1 MSYYR
6 FITGI
11 YKSYWPELNRT
22 LRSSS
27 SPRHVP
33 QQVPSK
39 HSNWLDSLI
48 LILMRSRWAGA
59 LPAPGPRLLQQLL
72 LLWPSH
78 GAALQWEGAVHAA
91 PAELQLRHPDHPQ
104 PRPGDTEQPG
114 HRGPLHRLRL
124 QGDQLHGPA
133 GQGGHRQVLGDK
145 VTLREVFICCS
156 YLSLPR
162 CILEFKHARKARCF
176 VFVNKHL
183 FCHHLSW
190 MVTVTI
196 FTECSLICARCE
208 IDKSER
214 LSTLSP
220 VCWCLRWKQVS
231 PVLAPVRNNTANICE
246 FYVNTDLT
254 SDLFNEIKTWVNC
267 NKNTLI
273 CSRYRSLREVSYP
286 GESFSSK
293 YNYYDGSKHLND
305 YLYESTRDVL
315 GNFKHYNIS
324 EKTLNIRN
332 MRSKSPL
339 VTRELDR
346 YS

>member
-33 QQVPSK
+33 QQVPS
-39 HSNWLDSLI
+39 
-48 LILMRSRWAGA
+48 R
-59 LPAPGPRLLQQLL
+59 
-72 LLWPSH
+72 
-78 GAALQWEGAVHAA
+78 
-91 PAELQLRHPDHPQ
+91 AER
-104 PRPGDTEQPG
+104 
-114 HRGPLHRLRL
+114 
-124 QGDQLHGPA
+124 A
-133 GQGGHRQVLGDK
+133 
-145 VTLREVFICCS
+145 
-156 YLSLPR
+156 LSLPP
-162 CILEFKHARKARCF
+162 ARDYYSNSYFSGRVTARPF
-176 VFVNKHL
+176 NERA
-183 FCHHLSW
+183 LS
-190 MVTVTI
+190 MP
-196 FTECSLICARCE
+196 R
-208 IDKSER
+208 
-214 LSTLSP
+214 
-220 VCWCLRWKQVS
+220 QVS
-231 PVLAPVRNNTANICE
+231 YSYDTRTIVSPARETQSSQDTGGHYTDFDYKVISYMGQLAREDTVKSSVTR
-246 FYVNTDLT
+246 
-254 SDLFNEIKTWVNC
+254 
-267 NKNTLI
+267 
-273 CSRYRSLREVSYP
+273 SRYERSLREVSYP

-346 YS
+346 YFERKPNYLGDTSAGCSDFRHYNYRRTPYFGGSDDYSYMRRRPGQFSRGI

>member
-33 QQVPSK
+33 QQVPS
-39 HSNWLDSLI
+39 
-48 LILMRSRWAGA
+48 R
-59 LPAPGPRLLQQLL
+59 
-72 LLWPSH
+72 
-78 GAALQWEGAVHAA
+78 
-91 PAELQLRHPDHPQ
+91 AER
-104 PRPGDTEQPG
+104 
-114 HRGPLHRLRL
+114 
-124 QGDQLHGPA
+124 A
-133 GQGGHRQVLGDK
+133 
-145 VTLREVFICCS
+145 
-156 YLSLPR
+156 LSLPP
-162 CILEFKHARKARCF
+162 ARDYYSNSYFSQRVTARPF
-176 VFVNKHL
+176 NERA
-183 FCHHLSW
+183 LS
-190 MVTVTI
+190 MP
-196 FTECSLICARCE
+196 R
-208 IDKSER
+208 
-214 LSTLSP
+214 
-220 VCWCLRWKQVS
+220 QVS
-231 PVLAPVRNNTANICE
+231 YSYDTRTIVSPARETQSSQDTGGHYTDFDYKVISYMGQLAREDTVKSSVTR
-246 FYVNTDLT
+246 
-254 SDLFNEIKTWVNC
+254 
-267 NKNTLI
+267 
-273 CSRYRSLREVSYP
+273 SRYERSLREVSYP

-346 YS
+346 YFERKPNYLGDTSAGCSDFRHYNYRRTPYFGGSDDYSYMRRRPGQFSRGI